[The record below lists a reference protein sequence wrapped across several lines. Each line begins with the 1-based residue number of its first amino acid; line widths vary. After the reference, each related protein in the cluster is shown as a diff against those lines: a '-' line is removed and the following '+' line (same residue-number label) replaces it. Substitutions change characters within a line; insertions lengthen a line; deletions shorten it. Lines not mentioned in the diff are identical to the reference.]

1 MKNLTLIIGC
11 IALVLNLLFGYLL
24 SAFEPFNVVFTCVV
38 IVLTTLLIWL
48 LRVVPMKDGFVIG
61 LGFLFLFLG
70 IVEYV
75 LGLNSDPQFTD
86 NGILITAIILV
97 AFETVILLICSSI
110 TKRIANGKV

>member
-97 AFETVILLICSSI
+97 AFEAVILLICSSI
-110 TKRIANGKV
+110 TKRINP